1 VTHLLADHVEEAA
14 GAGFTDEELTAL
26 ALAADPDQLPDEDAV
41 PLAFYQE
48 RAPGGL
54 PQWYMPPIVVRR
66 WRGWRLPVV
75 FAVIA
80 GFLLV
85 DAFGFC
91 ITYGQLVFA

>member
-1 VTHLLADHVEEAA
+1 MADDVDAPD
-14 GAGFTDEELTAL
+14 GGGFSDEELTAL
-26 ALAADPDQLPDEDAV
+26 ALAADPDQLPDRDAV

-54 PQWYMPPIVVRR
+54 PQCYMPPVVVRR
-66 WRGWRLPVV
+66 WRGWRVPVV

>member
-1 VTHLLADHVEEAA
+1 MSSDVPETGE
-14 GAGFTDEELTAL
+14 AGFSDEELTAL

-41 PLAFYQE
+41 PLDFYQQ

-54 PQWYMPPIVVRR
+54 PQWYMPPVVVRR